1 MGDYARRAILAIVV
15 VGAMTAVVCPA
26 AAQTSGDHDVAVAE
40 FREAR
45 RLIDANDCASA
56 LLHLERS
63 LAREPSVGARMSMAE
78 CQEKT
83 DAVKAWRS
91 LAEASLFAY
100 TNHDDR
106 LPQVEARM
114 GQLERRAGTFHL
126 GLAPADLV
134 RAGLD
139 VRIDGRPVDR
149 FLLRRGIVAVEPGEH
164 TVEASAPDRG
174 TFTWKGS
181 APVPGASVLVPIE
194 IPAKPPAPPPPT
206 IGPSTREPSPP
217 KPIHV
222 ANAIESPPRVRRD
235 DAWTTRRAVG
245 FTIGAVGIVGIAVG
259 TAFGIVAFGRASD
272 LDDAC
277 GGDRSR
283 CQVPASS
290 VASIRES
297 ASTAAAASTVSLVVG
312 GAALATGAVL
322 VLWGPSRPEQPK
334 TSSSGA
340 LHLTA
345 AGVAWEGSF

>member
-1 MGDYARRAILAIVV
+1 MGDYARRAIRGIVV

-26 AAQTSGDHDVAVAE
+26 SAQTSGDHDVAVAE

-56 LLHLERS
+56 LPHLERS

-126 GLAPADLV
+126 GLAPTDLV
-134 RAGLD
+134 RAGLE

-194 IPAKPPAPPPPT
+194 IPAKPPAPPPPP
-206 IGPSTREPSPP
+206 IGPAGPP

-222 ANAIESPPRVRRD
+222 ATTIESPPRLLRD
-235 DAWTTRRAVG
+235 DGWTTRRAVG
-245 FTIGAVGIVGIAVG
+245 FTLGAVGIVGIAVG

-334 TSSSGA
+334 PSSSVAIHVMG
-340 LHLTA
+340 
-345 AGVAWEGSF
+345 AGVALGGVFR

>member
-1 MGDYARRAILAIVV
+1 MGEYARRAILGIVV
-15 VGAMTAVVCPA
+15 VGATTAVVCPA
-26 AAQTSGDHDVAVAE
+26 SAQTSGDHDVAVAE

-45 RLIDANDCASA
+45 RLIETKDCASA
-56 LLHLERS
+56 LPHLERS

-78 CQEKT
+78 CQEMT

-149 FLLRRGIVAVEPGEH
+149 FLLRRGIVAVEAGEH

-194 IPAKPPAPPPPT
+194 IPAKAPAPPPP

-217 KPIHV
+217 SPVHV
-222 ANAIESPPRVRRD
+222 TTAIESPPRVLHD

-259 TAFGIVAFGRASD
+259 AVFGIVAFGRAGD

-290 VASIRES
+290 VASIRD
-297 ASTAAAASTVSLVVG
+297 AGTTAATASTVSLVVG

-340 LHLTA
+340 LLVTGP
-345 AGVAWEGSF
+345 GVALGGAF